1 MYNIFIYIAIILIT
15 TKLGGVLSRKVK
27 MPQVLGALI
36 AGVIIGPSALG
47 IIKPIE
53 MSEIINKIANTGFQ
67 IKNTAEFFS
76 IYGSISIKV
85 LADLGVVML
94 MFLAGLETDL
104 KEFKKAGLSSFLIA
118 VGGVIVPLVFGT
130 LSAYTYDSNFW
141 ENIFIG
147 VILTATSVSISVQT
161 LNELGKL
168 NTRAGMNIL
177 GAAVIDDVIGLMV
190 VSFVLSLAKA
200 AQNTG
205 GSAENVTTTLLI
217 VGVKVLVFCLGSVI
231 VVLFLPKLLN
241 KYMDLR
247 GKSQR
252 TAIFGISLAMLFAY
266 IAEKLGIAAI
276 TGAYVCG
283 LMLSSVNHKEYIQN
297 KVYTIST
304 YFLTPIFFASVGL
317 STNLKNIS
325 PSMILLTVLMLITA
339 VLGKIIGCGG
349 VARLYGMTKPESIQI
364 GMGMISRG
372 EVALITTTLGQQ
384 AGIISDKFF
393 TPTLVVVVITTLVTP
408 VLLKLSFSNKY
419 KDKLSSKDV

>member
-1 MYNIFIYIAIILIT
+1 MYSVFIYIAIILLT
-15 TKLGGVLSRKVK
+15 TKLGGVLSRKIK
-27 MPQVLGALI
+27 MPQVLGALV
-36 AGVIIGPSALG
+36 AGVIIGPSVLG
-47 IIKPIE
+47 IMKPIE
-53 MSEIINKIANTGFQ
+53 MSEIINKIANGGFQ
-67 IKNTAEFFS
+67 IKSTAQFFN

-85 LADLGVVML
+85 LADIGVIML

-177 GAAVIDDVIGLMV
+177 GAAVIDDVIGLLV

-200 AQNTG
+200 AQSTG
-205 GSAENVTTTLLI
+205 SSAANVTTTLLI
-217 VGVKVLVFCLGSVI
+217 VGLKVLVFCIGSVL
-231 VVLFLPKLLN
+231 VVIFLPKLLD
-241 KYMDLR
+241 KYMDIR

-252 TAIFGISLAMLFAY
+252 TAIFGIALALVFGY
-266 IAEKLGIAAI
+266 IAEKLGIASI

-283 LMLSSVNHKEYIQN
+283 LMLSSVKHKEYIQN

-304 YFLTPIFFASVGL
+304 YFFTPIFFASVGL
-317 STNLKNIS
+317 STNLRNIS
-325 PSMILLTVLMLITA
+325 SSMILLTLLMLITA
-339 VLGKIIGCGG
+339 ILGKIIGCGG
-349 VARLYGMTKPESIQI
+349 AAKLYGMTKSESIQI

-408 VLLKLSFSNKY
+408 ILLKLSFSHRHEAKG
-419 KDKLSSKDV
+419 